1 MAGPNQELLSI
12 YSTEPLQKQAEED
25 GLPLAVRI
33 AAAILGMALI
43 RKSLKHQEHVIEE
56 GDATNELDR
65 QEEAKRMEALIN
77 SLHKQGSAQY
87 AISIGKKLAI
97 FEKDAFPVPSIG
109 TDSKALSK
117 LKIPHDI
124 THLVAHGAVH
134 TPHVLGGH
142 DEAKIAFPVME
153 PIGKVM
159 GAASKAFKPGFKS
172 KALLAAGVLGTG
184 YVGAKGLQ
192 ATRDYM
198 LQPPN
203 YARWGASGAPAANVS
218 EYGYPTP

>member
-1 MAGPNQELLSI
+1 MLS
-12 YSTEPLQKQAEED
+12 TLKKQ
-25 GLPLAVRI
+25 
-33 AAAILGMALI
+33 
-43 RKSLKHQEHVIEE
+43 
-56 GDATNELDR
+56 
-65 QEEAKRMEALIN
+65 
-77 SLHKQGSAQY
+77 
-87 AISIGKKLAI
+87 AISIGKKLAT
-97 FEKDAFPVPSIG
+97 FEKYAFPVPSIG

-134 TPHVLGGH
+134 APHMLGH
-142 DEAKIAFPVME
+142 DETKIAFPVME

-159 GAASKAFKPGFKS
+159 GAAGKAFKPGFKS

-198 LQPPN
+198 LQPPS
-203 YARWGASGAPAANVS
+203 YARWGASGAPAANIS
-218 EYGYPTP
+218 EYGYPTTEGYNPDTTQAANRI